1 MIVMS
6 FSLDASDIG
15 AVLEFSQAKTP
26 NILILYCPF
35 NIVSMFF
42 RAQVKQGLHIQEPM
56 YTILDGKGSVI
67 VDICATDETELV
79 GVLEVVVI

>member
-1 MIVMS
+1 MIVMG

-15 AVLEFSQAKTP
+15 AVFEFSQAKTS
-26 NILILYCPF
+26 NILVLYSSF
-35 NIVSMFF
+35 NIFGMFF
-42 RAQVKQGLHIQEPM
+42 GAQVKKGLHIQEPM
-56 YTILDGKGSVI
+56 HTILDGKGSVI